1 MQQPRGLFA
10 CHAPSPQSPS
20 THRPSRYTRRMK
32 GIMINV
38 VILRLKCSGWQLVRL
53 LASDTRIPPAV
64 AIVIFRRL
72 IMAVIKIR
80 NLRARTPAENTR
92 NGEFPLHAPLGASEA
107 GRAHRGNGIS
117 ASCVVTAENCR
128 I

>member
-1 MQQPRGLFA
+1 M
-10 CHAPSPQSPS
+10 
-20 THRPSRYTRRMK
+20 
-32 GIMINV
+32 
-38 VILRLKCSGWQLVRL
+38 
-53 LASDTRIPPAV
+53 RIPPAV

-107 GRAHRGNGIS
+107 GRAHRANGIS
-117 ASCVVTAENCR
+117 ASCVATAENCR